1 MATKWKKCRIV
12 LCGLSFFLG
21 LSILVGILSLFLSP
35 YFRQEILQMIS
46 IATETDYQ
54 NTDYF
59 REDLLDDM
67 AMFLKKIDEYHQ
79 SEKFY
84 QSIFNGDDKIREK
97 QLEIR
102 HSSELQNLANQEKYL
117 YEMFSN
123 NTLIAY
129 NSASVSLKTVS
140 AKGPYWNCS
149 DDSSR
154 KNASQNDQ
162 ISLENY
168 NLFIVIKDGDVRIV
182 KDSQERDLS
191 YLGFTSSH
199 ELFKNLVQR
208 AGKQSFFGIGQIQL
222 YLAVA
227 PIPPA
232 TSYAYQNYLVE
243 KDYSSHFLFGSF
255 GILILGLLLFIIPL
269 IFLGSLKQ
277 AQQMIAH
284 YFQKF
289 SRKSLIGISCIIMVL
304 SLYFLSHSFYTW
316 IPFVCSILFLFW
328 TLYLILVNNWIYRKR
343 SPKENSLRLLA
354 WFRKL
359 PEKIRK
365 RALQKSLS
373 KRTQARL
380 FRFWIMEMLICI
392 ASALYILASQNNL
405 FSSQVILILTV
416 PVAVSA
422 LFAIPYFRRCQR
434 TTRDL
439 DQIFDQIHKI
449 RDGEYTRTL
458 RLPKYTEFR
467 NVEESL
473 NDLQAGL
480 SAAVEEQV
488 HAERM
493 KVDLI
498 ANVSHDIKTP
508 LTSIISYVDLL
519 QKEEGLAPHVKDYIK
534 ILATKSERLKLMVQ
548 DVFELSK
555 ASSGNLQLNLEY
567 LDLNKL
573 IQQTLAD
580 MEEVISSS
588 SLLFRVN
595 LPEKPVTIYADGGRL
610 YRVFQNLIKNAIQYS
625 LENSRVY
632 IETLLMENKASV
644 TIKNISKHEL
654 SSLHEDILE
663 RFVRGD
669 SSRTTEGSGLGLSIA
684 KTFTEACGG
693 SFAIAS
699 NADLFI
705 VTIEFPVIPPAPS
718 PFSDAQ

>member
-1 MATKWKKCRIV
+1 M

-21 LSILVGILSLFLSP
+21 LSILVGILSLSLSP
-35 YFRQEILQMIS
+35 FHGLFTQIPYAIS
-46 IATETDYQ
+46 IVSETDYQ

-59 REDLLDDM
+59 RKDLLDDM

-84 QSIFNGDDKIREK
+84 QSIFNGDDKIKEK
-97 QLEIR
+97 QLEVR
-102 HSSELQNLANQEKYL
+102 RSSELQNLANQKKYL
-117 YEMFSN
+117 YEMYSN
-123 NTLIAY
+123 NTLVAY
-129 NSASVSLKTVS
+129 NSASVNLKTVS
-140 AKGPYWNCS
+140 ARGPYWNCP
-149 DDSSR
+149 DDSSW

-168 NLFIVIKDGDVRIV
+168 NLLIVIKDGDVRIL

-191 YLGFTSSH
+191 YLGFTTSH
-199 ELFKNLVQR
+199 ELFKNLAQR
-208 AGKQSFFGIGQIQL
+208 VGKESFPEIAQYQL
-222 YLAVA
+222 YLAVV

-232 TSYAYQNYLVE
+232 SNYAYQYYLAE
-243 KDYSSHFLFGSF
+243 KEYSSHFLFGFF

-277 AQQMIAH
+277 AHQMVAS
-284 YFQKF
+284 FFRRF
-289 SRKSLIGISCIIMVL
+289 SRKLLLSIACVVEVLSILWLLNALNLNLNSLIQFVFA
-304 SLYFLSHSFYTW
+304 FL
-316 IPFVCSILFLFW
+316 VLFW
-328 TLYLILVNNWIYRKR
+328 TFYLVLANSWINRKR

-354 WFRKL
+354 WFRKF

-405 FSSQVILILTV
+405 SSSQVILILTV
-416 PVAVSA
+416 PIAVSA
-422 LFAIPYFRRCQR
+422 LFAIPYFRHCQR

-595 LPEKPVTIYADGGRL
+595 LPEEPVTIYADGGRL

>member
-1 MATKWKKCRIV
+1 M

-102 HSSELQNLANQEKYL
+102 RSSELQNLANQEKYL

-140 AKGPYWNCS
+140 AKGPYWNCP

-168 NLFIVIKDGDVRIV
+168 NLLIVIKDGDVRIV
-182 KDSQERDLS
+182 KDFQERDLS

-199 ELFKNLVQR
+199 ELLENLAQR
-208 AGKQSFFGIGQIQL
+208 VRRQSFFSVTQYQL

-232 TSYAYQNYLVE
+232 TSYAYQYYLAD
-243 KDYSSHFLFGSF
+243 KKSSFDYLFGFF

-269 IFLGSLKQ
+269 IFLSSLKQ
-277 AQQMIAH
+277 AHQMVAS
-284 YFQKF
+284 FFRRF
-289 SRKSLIGISCIIMVL
+289 SRKLLLSITCVVEVL
-304 SLYFLSHSFYTW
+304 SILLLLNVLKSNLNSLLQFVFPFLVLFWSFYLVLANSW
-316 IPFVCSILFLFW
+316 I
-328 TLYLILVNNWIYRKR
+328 NRKR
-343 SPKENSLRLLA
+343 SPKENSFRLLA

-365 RALQKSLS
+365 RALKKSLS

-380 FRFWIMEMLICI
+380 LRFWIMEMLICI
-392 ASALYILASQNNL
+392 ASALYIPASHNNL
-405 FSSQVILILTV
+405 VPSQGILILTV
-416 PVAVSA
+416 PIAVSA

-595 LPEKPVTIYADGGRL
+595 LPEEPVTIYADGGRL